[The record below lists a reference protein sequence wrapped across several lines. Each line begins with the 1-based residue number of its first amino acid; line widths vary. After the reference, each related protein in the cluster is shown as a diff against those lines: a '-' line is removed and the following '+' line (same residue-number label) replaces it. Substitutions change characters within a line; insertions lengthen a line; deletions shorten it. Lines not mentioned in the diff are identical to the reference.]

1 MPLGRSARVPLICR
15 TSLTSHTLSIRAS
28 VVPTSRVALR
38 ELDDG
43 TCWDTVLV
51 DSPHGKWQHDPS
63 RAVPIYTARLDTEA
77 CAARGAYAAKGY
89 ATVWVHDCNRPG
101 EDLLTRELLGPSFSE
116 TGEKKLRKF
125 RIRSRTSLY

>member
-1 MPLGRSARVPLICR
+1 M
-15 TSLTSHTLSIRAS
+15 SLTSHALSIRAS
-28 VVPTSRVALR
+28 VVSTSFCAHGSPHRAALR

-51 DSPHGKWQHDPS
+51 DSPEGKWQHDPS

-77 CAARGAYAAKGY
+77 CAARRAYAAKGY

-101 EDLLTRELLGPSFSE
+101 EDLLTRELLGPSFSRR
-116 TGEKKLRKF
+116 GRKNCGSSGYEAG
-125 RIRSRTSLY
+125 RACKTSYT